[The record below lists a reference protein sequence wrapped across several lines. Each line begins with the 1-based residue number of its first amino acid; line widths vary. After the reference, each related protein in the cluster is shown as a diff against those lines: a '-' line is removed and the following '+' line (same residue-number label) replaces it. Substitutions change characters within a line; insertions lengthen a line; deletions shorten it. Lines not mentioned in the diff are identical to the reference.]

1 MNTYVPPK
9 PAPPPPDFD
18 EFYESLTPQE
28 KQLHELAIQKLQ
40 SSYFVQWTHM
50 YRKWKKAQVTAK
62 DTAIAAAV
70 VTAKVVPAPPNGC
83 LPCAN
88 LQSATYYS

>member
-9 PAPPPPDFD
+9 PAAPPPDFD
-18 EFYESLTPQE
+18 EFYESLSPQE

-50 YRKWKKAQVTAK
+50 YTKWKKAQAIAK
-62 DTAIAAAV
+62 DSV
-70 VTAKVVPAPPNGC
+70 KVVPAPPTSTC
-83 LPCAN
+83 TPCAN